1 MTVTGPPPG
10 LGPKGLGFGLG
21 GPGRAA
27 GTGVQICKEMK
38 NITKIDMVLLNGL

>member
-27 GTGVQICKEMK
+27 GTGVQICKEIK
-38 NITKIDMVLLNGL
+38 NNNMVPINGF

>member
-21 GPGRAA
+21 GPGCAA
-27 GTGVQICKEMK
+27 GTGVQICKEIEKKLKM
-38 NITKIDMVLLNGL
+38 DMLPLNGF